1 MRGKR
6 VPQRCANAGGF
17 SLLELLVVVGVLTA
31 VLGVVFSAVNRLQ
44 KTYRTEESKVD
55 STQMART
62 FLDLMAGELRQA
74 GFPGRRL
81 YAPGVLSSTPLND
94 YRCAAGLVRVSA
106 SELWLETDIEGDGQV
121 ESVHY
126 ALTDSSGAAV
136 TSSSTCPC
144 TLSRSQVVKVTGSP
158 VTQAANY
165 NSSVERIINSA
176 GVGASGAALVV
187 TGSARFGASTVAND
201 QLYAAYKTA
210 PLFAAFDQSGTPLA
224 LPLDIST
231 NPDSLARVRAVTVTF
246 NLLASTPDLQTG
258 LTPVLSMSATAKL
271 NNY

>member
-1 MRGKR
+1 MRGPG
-6 VPQRCANAGGF
+6 VPQRNRGIGGF
-17 SLLELLVVVGVLTA
+17 SLLELLVVMGVLTA

-55 STQMART
+55 SAQMARM
-62 FLDLMAGELRQA
+62 FLDMMAGELRQA
-74 GFPGRRL
+74 GFPARRI
-81 YAPGVLSSTPLND
+81 YAPGVLNSTPLND

-106 SELWLETDIEGDGQV
+106 SELWLEADIEGDGQV

-126 ALTDSSGAAV
+126 ALTDSNGAAV
-136 TSSSTCPC
+136 TSGSTCPC
-144 TLSRSQVVKVTGSP
+144 TLWRSQVVKVTASP
-158 VTQAANY
+158 VAQTANY

-176 GVGASGAALVV
+176 GIGGGGSALAL
-187 TGSARFGASTVAND
+187 TGSARFGSSTVAND
-201 QLYAAYKTA
+201 QLYAAYKAA
-210 PLFAAFDQSGTPLA
+210 PLFAAFDQSGTALA

-231 NPDSLARVRAVTVTF
+231 NPDNLARVRAVTVTL

-258 LTPVLSMSATAKL
+258 LTPVLSMTSSAKL